1 MTAPV
6 HDCAD
11 VRLSLG
17 AYVLGS
23 LEPADRSIVEHHLAD
38 CPSCSAEVSQLA
50 VLPGLLGRLTVEQVT
65 AEPPTAPPSGLERL
79 LSAAA
84 DHRRRTRRLR
94 LWSAAAILILFV
106 GIATATLT
114 LVTGGHSDHPRVVAT
129 RTTSELAG
137 VNAHATLTAKDW
149 GTAVDLRLSGV
160 LPGEHCRLL
169 VQDRSGTW
177 EPSASWVAS
186 YEGDAT
192 VPAATSVSTANISQM
207 KVVTEQGQT
216 LATLVPQA

>member
-11 VRLSLG
+11 IRLSLG

-23 LEPADRSIVEHHLAD
+23 LEPADRSVVEHHLVE
-38 CPSCSAEVSQLA
+38 CTSCSAEVSQLA
-50 VLPGLLGRLTVEQVT
+50 VLPGLLGRLTVEQVA
-65 AEPPTAPPSGLERL
+65 AEPPTAPPAGLERL
-79 LSAAA
+79 LAAAA

-94 LWSAAAILILFV
+94 WWSAAAILVLFV

-114 LVTGGHSDHPRVVAT
+114 MVTGGKSDHPKVVAT
-129 RTTSELAG
+129 RITSEMTG
-137 VNAHATLTAKDW
+137 VTAHATLTAKDW
-149 GTAVDLRLSGV
+149 GTAVDLKLAGV
-160 LPGEHCRLL
+160 LPGEQCRLI
-169 VQDRSGTW
+169 VQDRSGKW

-192 VPAATSVSTANISQM
+192 VPAATSVSTANITQL